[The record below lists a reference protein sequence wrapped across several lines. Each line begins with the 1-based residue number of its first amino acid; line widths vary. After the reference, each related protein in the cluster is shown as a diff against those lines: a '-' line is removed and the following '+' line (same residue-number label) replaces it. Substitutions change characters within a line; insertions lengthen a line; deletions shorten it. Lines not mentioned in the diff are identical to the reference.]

1 MPFNFSDPAFWLD
14 LGQIMMVN
22 IVLSGDNAVVIAL
35 AARSLPSE
43 ERKRAIVLG
52 SVAAIL
58 MRISLTFA
66 ALQLLTLPFL
76 KLFGSLMLLWIAS
89 KLLAPEE
96 SSGNNVSSHNTLAS
110 AVRTILIADLVMSLD
125 NVLAVAA
132 AAGGNQLML
141 IIGLGISI
149 PIVIFGSSLIL
160 RLMDRYPIIID
171 LGAAILGF
179 VAGEMLVTEPAL
191 AGVDIFSEGAMTHQ
205 ILPYAFAGLVLLIGK
220 LKARALGEKQAV
232 LVDLAQAKR
241 KSKSGPKKQKSKSKA
256 R

>member
-1 MPFNFSDPAFWLD
+1 MPYNFNDPAFWLD

-35 AARSLPSE
+35 AARSLPTE
-43 ERKRAIVLG
+43 ERKRAILLG

-58 MRISLTFA
+58 MRISLTFV

-89 KLLAPEE
+89 KLLSPEE
-96 SSGNNVSSHNTLAS
+96 SNGNHVGANNTLAS

-132 AAGGNQLML
+132 AAGGNQMML

-160 RLMDRYPIIID
+160 RLMDRYPVIID
-171 LGAAILGF
+171 FGAAILGF
-179 VAGEMLVTEPAL
+179 VAGEMLVSEHAL
-191 AGVDIFSEGAMTHQ
+191 AAVDIFSEGAMTHQ
-205 ILPYAFAGLVLLIGK
+205 VLPYAFAGLVLLIGK
-220 LKARALGEKQAV
+220 LKARAVGAKEAV
-232 LVDLAQAKR
+232 LVDLAQAKD
-241 KSKSGPKKQKSKSKA
+241 KKKAGPKKQKNKVKS

>member
-1 MPFNFSDPAFWLD
+1 MPFNLSDPAFWLD

-35 AARSLPSE
+35 AARSLPVE
-43 ERKRAIVLG
+43 DRKRAIVLG
-52 SVAAIL
+52 SLAAIL

-66 ALQLLTLPFL
+66 ALQLLMLPFL
-76 KLFGSLMLLWIAS
+76 KLFGSIMLLWIAS
-89 KLLAPEE
+89 KLLSPEE
-96 SSGNNVSSHNTLAS
+96 TNENSINSHNTLAS

-141 IIGLGISI
+141 IVGLAISI
-149 PIVIFGSSLIL
+149 PIVIFGSAIIL
-160 RLMDRYPIIID
+160 RLMERYPVIIE

-191 AGVDIFSEGAMTHQ
+191 AAVDIFNEGAMTHQ

-220 LKARALGEKQAV
+220 MKARAAGDRGAV
-232 LVDLAQAKR
+232 LVDLAHA
-241 KSKSGPKKQKSKSKA
+241 KQKSKSGTRKQKTKTKG

>member
-1 MPFNFSDPAFWLD
+1 MPFNLSDPAFWLD

-35 AARSLPSE
+35 AARSLPVE
-43 ERKRAIVLG
+43 DRKRAIILG
-52 SVAAIL
+52 SLAAIL

-66 ALQLLTLPFL
+66 ALQLLMLPFL
-76 KLFGSLMLLWIAS
+76 KLFGSIMLLWIAS
-89 KLLAPEE
+89 KLLSPEE
-96 SSGNNVSSHNTLAS
+96 SDENSINSQNTLAS
-110 AVRTILIADLVMSLD
+110 AVKTILIADLVMSLD

-141 IIGLGISI
+141 IVGLAISI
-149 PIVIFGSSLIL
+149 PIVIFGSAIIL
-160 RLMDRYPIIID
+160 RLMERYPLIID

-191 AGVDIFSEGAMTHQ
+191 AAVDIFDEGALTHQ
-205 ILPYAFAGLVLLIGK
+205 VLPYAFAGLVLLIGK
-220 LKARALGEKQAV
+220 MKARAVVDQGAV

-241 KSKSGPKKQKSKSKA
+241 KAKSGSKKQKSKTKG